1 MLYDIR
7 KASYSPVFY
16 DERDFLDINVPLG
29 TIIDKTIVH
38 PHRKQFFFMAIW
50 NFIIFHRLGKRP
62 FRVFYK
68 EGKLII

>member
-16 DERDFLDINVPLG
+16 DERDFLDVNVPLG

-38 PHRKQFFFMAIW
+38 PHRKQFFFYV
-50 NFIIFHRLGKRP
+50 NQPRLFFLLLLFKCIFLM
-62 FRVFYK
+62 V
-68 EGKLII
+68 LS

>member
-38 PHRKQFFFMAIW
+38 PHRKQFFFDV
-50 NFIIFHRLGKRP
+50 NQPRL
-62 FRVFYK
+62 FFCYYYLNVFF
-68 EGKLII
+68 

>member
-1 MLYDIR
+1 MKIEIADIR

-38 PHRKQFFFMAIW
+38 PHRKQFFFMSI
-50 NFIIFHRLGKRP
+50 NQGFFFVII
-62 FRVFYK
+62 
-68 EGKLII
+68 I